1 MYGSHVPFSSILTPI
16 ANKEVFLQQ
25 NGTLRRSNVTN
36 ISLMVSL
43 HKGCQIEGVSVFS
56 PPNIDHAYDSVSLM
70 NNLKKKK
77 KKNAED
83 SCTTLGYPLEVKA
96 QIKYLCSINLDIP
109 T

>member
-77 KKNAED
+77 KKKRRRFMYD
-83 SCTTLGYPLEVKA
+83 SW
-96 QIKYLCSINLDIP
+96 IP